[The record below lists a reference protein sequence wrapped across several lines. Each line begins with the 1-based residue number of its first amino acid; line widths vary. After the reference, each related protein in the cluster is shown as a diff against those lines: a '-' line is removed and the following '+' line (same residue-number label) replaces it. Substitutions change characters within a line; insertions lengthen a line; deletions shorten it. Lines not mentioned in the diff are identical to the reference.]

1 MNKDNELKREEIEM
15 RKDRMQV
22 QIEPSLLQLI
32 QQTASSKQISVGELT
47 RFALI
52 RAIHDLT
59 GTIWKPKL

>member
-1 MNKDNELKREEIEM
+1 MIKDKELKREETEL
-15 RKDRMQV
+15 RKERMQI

-32 QQTASSKQISVGELT
+32 HQTASNKQISVGELT